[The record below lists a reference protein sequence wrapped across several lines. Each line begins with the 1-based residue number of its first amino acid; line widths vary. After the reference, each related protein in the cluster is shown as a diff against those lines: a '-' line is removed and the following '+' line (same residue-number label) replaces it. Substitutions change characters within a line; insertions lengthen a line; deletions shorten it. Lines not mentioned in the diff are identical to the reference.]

1 MRKTGP
7 WTVDGK
13 IELPCSLSFPSRF
26 PVFIYYA
33 PDGCYYGL
41 PIHGNSGTKLGIDA
55 AGNAVTPETRTF
67 TPDEERETRS
77 ERFLKENIPTV
88 RAFILINVY
97 SYAVAQPGL
106 RNGEGFTTARRHFR
120 VTKGV
125 GDPPM
130 ATPMP
135 I

>member
-1 MRKTGP
+1 MG
-7 WTVDGK
+7 V
-13 IELPCSLSFPSRF
+13 ELLFPIFCRF

-88 RAFILINVY
+88 RAFSLINVY

-106 RNGEGFTTARRHFR
+106 RNGEVFTTVRRHLR
-120 VTKGV
+120 VTKEV
-125 GDPPM
+125 
-130 ATPMP
+130 
-135 I
+135 